1 MRVGLLGR
9 PGNSI
14 VYSPHFCHAGLGMFL
29 LKIEQYLCDLLAG
42 LFGVFQTPKD
52 IAHVPASLIF
62 HALCFLGVCE
72 EAKRAKKASGVF
84 PSAIA

>member
-1 MRVGLLGR
+1 
-9 PGNSI
+9 
-14 VYSPHFCHAGLGMFL
+14 MFL

-62 HALCFLGVCE
+62 HALCFLGVC
-72 EAKRAKKASGVF
+72 RAVPHSGQAYHALSALACASRLVGLYERGRVVTGEVLDE
-84 PSAIA
+84 IA